1 MTNTETRQFL
11 SQFSEE
17 QLEIAFTKLGYT
29 LDSPEFPESIV
40 EDVEAILS
48 SIDEAVAQQ
57 KQLQGTQGAA
67 TEQAEAPK
75 SESLVVQETVAIAA
89 EILDVRNI
97 SVDQTVLFAVAQSIV
112 RQTKAQATAINDL
125 RRKTFVAEL
134 RKGQQE
140 LADDLLNAVKA
151 GQDSTAGLFS
161 EENIQKMVDQAVP
174 AYESRINVDEF
185 IAEIALETK
194 GSAATE
200 KERIRVGNE
209 ARANKVEFDLDGFLN
224 EIYGE

>member
-151 GQDSTAGLFS
+151 GQDSTA
-161 EENIQKMVDQAVP
+161 
-174 AYESRINVDEF
+174 VDEF

>member
-57 KQLQGTQGAA
+57 KQLQGTQGSA

-97 SVDQTVLFAVAQSIV
+97 SVDQKVLFAVAQSV
-112 RQTKAQATAINDL
+112 VTQTKAQAAAINQL
-125 RRKTFVAEL
+125 RRQTLVAEL

-140 LADDLLNAVKA
+140 LTDDWLQATQSGA
-151 GQDSTAGLFS
+151 EATSELFS
-161 EENIQKMVDQAVP
+161 SENLQKMVDRAVP
-174 AYESRINVDEF
+174 EYQPRFNVDEF
-185 IAEIALETK
+185 IAEVK
-194 GSAATE
+194 VAAADLVNE
-200 KERIRVGNE
+200 GNEEVRVGVE
-209 ARANKVEFDLDGFLN
+209 ARNTKVDFDLDAFLN
-224 EIYGE
+224 EVWE